1 MLIYNFGNFRKHE
14 TVKRKKG
21 EGNNNNYSLIMLER
35 EGIIILYFTVLE
47 K

>member
-21 EGNNNNYSLIMLER
+21 EGINNYSLIMLER